1 MTEWVFL
8 TSAILNL
15 IAVIID
21 ISGKFIP
28 KRKSKKED
36 SRSAKRKSS

>member
-21 ISGKFIP
+21 ISGKLIRR
-28 KRKSKKED
+28 RKSKKED